1 MGKAA
6 VSEADVRALLEML
19 KKEWPVYSYN
29 TLNKNCCH
37 FSNEFC
43 QRLGVGSIPNWV
55 MNLAGTGAALMNA
68 GDTACCKVLA
78 GQGSMF
84 CCGPTDDKEQRNS
97 DRADTADVI
106 EALPVLAPFGQS
118 HTWSDVSEAADSWQ
132 KFSARSTSRSG

>member
-55 MNLAGTGAALMNA
+55 MNLAGAGAALMAA

-84 CCGPTDDKEQRNS
+84 CCGPTSGAEPRNPEQS
-97 DRADTADVI
+97 DTADVI
-106 EALPVLAPFGQS
+106 EALSVLPPFGRGNNWAQS
-118 HTWSDVSEAADSWQ
+118 DDSE
-132 KFSARSTSRSG
+132 